1 MHNDTTF
8 QYNNKNG
15 VAKMSARTANAQG
28 IPDHIAPERV
38 FYFDIYEPI
47 EVEDDYQSWFR
58 KLQEQ
63 GAPDIF
69 WTVSNGGHWVVMR
82 GEDFDYFLKTP
93 ELYSSRI
100 NVVPRERIL
109 PIVSKPIQLD
119 PPDHTRYRN
128 LLAPFFSPRAVV
140 PLGEKAR
147 ALTVALIDGFQNRGE
162 CEFVSEFARCLPI
175 GIFMDMVG
183 LPEKDR
189 EHLLGLVDE
198 MIRPTKVDNM
208 EAGNQLMAYAFA
220 TLTERRANPGEDLLS
235 TLAHAQVD
243 GQPLADT
250 DLVGMFFL
258 LLLGGLDT
266 VAAMLS
272 FITRYLATHPQERQ
286 ILIDHPERI
295 PAAAEEL
302 MRRFP
307 ISTLVRVVTRDHGYK
322 GIDFHEGDLVLMQTS
337 AHSVDDRLFDEPLAV
352 DFERKVVFH
361 GTFGSGAHRCI
372 GSMLARIEV
381 RIFLEEWLKRIPDF
395 RLKPQQHLRIDPGM
409 VLAMPSLRIEWDA
422 R

>member
-1 MHNDTTF
+1 MTAT
-8 QYNNKNG
+8 
-15 VAKMSARTANAQG
+15 TANPHG
-28 IPDHIAPERV
+28 IPGHVAPEQV
-38 FYFDIYEPI
+38 FHFDIYEPI
-47 EVEDDYQSWFR
+47 EGEDDYQSWFR
-58 KLQEQ
+58 KLQDH

-128 LLAPFFSPRAVV
+128 LLAPAFSPKAVV

-147 ALTVALIDGFQNRGE
+147 AMTIVLIEDFLARGE
-162 CEFVSEFARCLPI
+162 CEFVSEFARRLPI
-175 GIFMDMVG
+175 GIFMGMVG

-208 EAGNQLMAYAFA
+208 DAGNQLMEYAFGK
-220 TLTERRANPGEDLLS
+220 LNERRANPGEDLLS
-235 TLAHAQVD
+235 VLARAQVD
-243 GQPLADT
+243 GKPLEDV

-272 FITRYLATHPQERQ
+272 FITRFLATHPQERQ
-286 ILIDHPERI
+286 VLIDHPERI

-307 ISTLVRVVTRDHGYK
+307 ISTLVRVATRDHEYK
-322 GIDFHEGDLVLMQTS
+322 GIQFREGDLVLMQTS
-337 AHSVDDRLFDEPLAV
+337 AHSVDDRLFDQPLAV
-352 DFERKVVFH
+352 DFDRQVVFH

-381 RIFLEEWLKRIPDF
+381 RVFLEEWLKRIPDF
-395 RLKPQQHLRIDPGM
+395 RLKPEQNLRVEPGM
-409 VLAMPSLRIEWDA
+409 VLAMPRLDIEWDV

>member
-1 MHNDTTF
+1 MTAT
-8 QYNNKNG
+8 
-15 VAKMSARTANAQG
+15 TANPHG
-28 IPDHIAPERV
+28 IPGHVAPEQV
-38 FYFDIYEPI
+38 FHFDIYEPI
-47 EVEDDYQSWFR
+47 EGEDDYQSWFR
-58 KLQEQ
+58 KLQDH

-128 LLAPFFSPRAVV
+128 LLAPAFSPKAVV

-147 ALTVALIDGFQNRGE
+147 AMTIVLIEDFLARGE
-162 CEFVSEFARCLPI
+162 CEFVSEFARRLPI
-175 GIFMDMVG
+175 VIFMGMVG

-208 EAGNQLMAYAFA
+208 DAGNQLMEYAFGK
-220 TLTERRANPGEDLLS
+220 LNERRANPGEDLLS
-235 TLAHAQVD
+235 VLARAQVD
-243 GQPLADT
+243 GKPLEDA

-272 FITRYLATHPQERQ
+272 FITRFLATHPQERQ
-286 ILIDHPERI
+286 VLIDHPERI

-307 ISTLVRVVTRDHGYK
+307 ISTLVRVATRDHEYK
-322 GIDFHEGDLVLMQTS
+322 GIQFREGDLVLMQTS
-337 AHSVDDRLFDEPLAV
+337 AHSVDDRLFDQPLAV
-352 DFERKVVFH
+352 DFDRQVVFH

-381 RIFLEEWLKRIPDF
+381 RVFLEEWLKRIPDF
-395 RLKPQQHLRIDPGM
+395 RLKPEQNLRVEPGM
-409 VLAMPSLRIEWDA
+409 VLAMPRLDIEWDV

>member
-1 MHNDTTF
+1 M
-8 QYNNKNG
+8 
-15 VAKMSARTANAQG
+15 TATAASPCG
-28 IPDHIAPERV
+28 IPEHVAPEQV
-38 FYFDIYEPI
+38 FHFDIYEPI
-47 EVEDDYQSWFR
+47 EGEDDYQSWFR
-58 KLQEQ
+58 KLQDQ

-128 LLAPFFSPRAVV
+128 LLAPAFSPKTVV

-147 ALTVALIDGFQNRGE
+147 ALAIALIEDFQARGE
-162 CEFVSEFARCLPI
+162 CEFVSEFARRLPI
-175 GIFMDMVG
+175 GIFMGMVG

-189 EHLLGLVDE
+189 EHLLELVDE
-198 MIRPTKVDNM
+198 MIRPTKVDNLD
-208 EAGNQLMAYAFA
+208 AGNQLMEYAFGK
-220 TLTERRANPGEDLLS
+220 LNERRANPGEDLLS
-235 TLAHAQVD
+235 VLTRAQVD
-243 GQPLADT
+243 GKPLEDT

-272 FITRYLATHPQERQ
+272 FIIRFLATHPQERQ

-307 ISTLVRVVTRDHGYK
+307 ISTLVRVVTRDHEYK
-322 GIDFHEGDLVLMQTS
+322 GIQFREDDLVLMQTS
-337 AHSVDDRLFDEPLAV
+337 AHSVDDRLFDQPLAV
-352 DFERKVVFH
+352 DFDRKVVFH

-381 RIFLEEWLKRIPDF
+381 RVFLEEWLKRIPDF
-395 RLKPQQHLRIDPGM
+395 RLKPEQKLRVEPGM
-409 VLAMPSLRIEWDA
+409 VLAMPRLNIEWDV